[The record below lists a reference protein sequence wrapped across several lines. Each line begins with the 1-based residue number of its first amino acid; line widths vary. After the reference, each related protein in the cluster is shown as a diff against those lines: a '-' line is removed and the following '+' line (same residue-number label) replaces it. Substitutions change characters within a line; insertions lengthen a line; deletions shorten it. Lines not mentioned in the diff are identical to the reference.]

1 MLFRKSD
8 ADCLAFDFFAFFSL
22 FFAFF
27 RLHKSKK
34 VNCETSDVGTLMYL
48 PSGIFA
54 THLSSVLTNY
64 SKFLVCSY
72 CSA

>member
-1 MLFRKSD
+1 VLFRKSD

-34 VNCETSDVGTLMYL
+34 VNCETSDVVSKPLTSKGCVET
-48 PSGIFA
+48 
-54 THLSSVLTNY
+54 TESSYVGMVNIY
-64 SKFLVCSY
+64 KVNRKG
-72 CSA
+72 